1 MADNSLLQEI
11 KALEHKLELY
21 NKAYYDENKS
31 IISDYEYDLLK
42 KKLTAL
48 RVKANENNDNIKV
61 DKHSETEKQQSNLF
75 GDEIGNEDKNIF
87 IEQSI
92 GYKANSKFKKITHK
106 KKMMSLAN
114 ALNLAELNDF
124 FEKTK
129 RFLKVD
135 TFPESVCELKI
146 DGLSFSAVYKYGN
159 LQYVATRGDG
169 LVGEDVTNNV
179 LQIANFPQQLPKIDG
194 VINQPCEMEFF
205 EARGEIFMPKN
216 VFEKLNENLPDDE
229 KFSNPRNAASG
240 TLRQLDANVV
250 KERQLSYYT
259 YFIGNTSKDI
269 VSTQADALKVL
280 GQLGFIVESHWKIT
294 KTEQDIVDFHEQIA
308 KIRYELECDI
318 DGVVIKINSFD
329 TQQKL
334 GSTASDPRWA
344 IAYKFSGITAITK
357 LIGVKN
363 QVGRTGVITPVAELL
378 PVNIGGVIVKRAT
391 LHNYD
396 EIKRLGLSIGDK
408 VVVKRSGDVIPK
420 IVSIE
425 EKNADNHEPIL
436 PPKNCP
442 CCSAELAY
450 SDEYVAIV
458 CPNGTGCKEQI
469 VDRIKHFTSREGFDI
484 NGLGKQ
490 NIARFYDLGFLKK
503 TTDIFALKNH
513 TAELSSLEGF
523 GQKSVMNL
531 LASIEEKKH
540 IIFNKF
546 LYALGIGD
554 VGENIAKVIA
564 KQYKNIDEMLA
575 DKQFFKLQNI
585 NGIGEKMIQNFVSF
599 FQNEENLKMIEE
611 LKKICDIIPIQVS
624 ETKFSGKSVVFTGSL
639 QTMTRQQAKIQAE
652 EAGFKVLTDISKTTT
667 FLVYGEKAG
676 SKLKKAQELGIKILN
691 ETEWSDLL
699 TGE

>member
-1 MADNSLLQEI
+1 MVNSNLLLEI
-11 KALEHKLELY
+11 QSLEKKIEKY

-31 IISDYEYDLLK
+31 LISDYEYDLLK

-48 RVKANENNDNIKV
+48 RKEACAFKDCDIKIDKSNEK
-61 DKHSETEKQQSNLF
+61 EKQQSNLF
-75 GDEIGNEDKNIF
+75 GEEVSNENNNQL
-87 IEQSI
+87 IERSI
-92 GYKANSKFKKITHK
+92 GYKANAKFKKITHK

-114 ALNLAELNDF
+114 ALNLNELNDF

-129 RFLKVD
+129 RFLKAD
-135 TFPESVCELKI
+135 AFPESICELKI
-146 DGLSFSAVYKYGN
+146 DGLSFSAVYKYGV

-169 LVGEDVTNNV
+169 LIGEDVTKNV
-179 LQIANFPQQLPKIDG
+179 LQIANFPQELQKIDG
-194 VINQPCEMEFF
+194 VINQPCEMECF

-216 VFEKLNENLPDDE
+216 AFERLNENLSDDE

-240 TLRQLDANVV
+240 TLRQLDANIV
-250 KERQLSYYT
+250 KERQLSYYA

-280 GQLGFIVESHWKIT
+280 EQLGFIVENHWKIA
-294 KTEQDIVDFHEQIA
+294 KTEQDIIDFHEQIA
-308 KIRYELECDI
+308 KIRYTLECDI
-318 DGVVIKINSFD
+318 DGVVVKINSFK
-329 TQQKL
+329 TQQIL
-334 GSTASDPRWA
+334 GTTASDPRWA

-396 EIKRLGLSIGDK
+396 EIKRLGLSIGDN

-425 EKNADNHEPIL
+425 EKNKENDEPIL

-442 CCSAELAY
+442 CCSAELVY

-458 CPNGTGCKEQI
+458 CPNRNGCKDQI
-469 VDRIKHFTSREGFDI
+469 VDKIRHFVSREGFDV

-490 NIARFYDLGFLKK
+490 NISRFYDLGFLKK
-503 TTDIFALKNH
+503 PTDIFSLKNH

-554 VGENIAKVIA
+554 IGENVAKIIA
-564 KQYKNIDEMLA
+564 KQYKDIDEMLA
-575 DKQFFKLQNI
+575 DKQFSKLQNI
-585 NGIGEKMIQNFVSF
+585 NGIGGKMIQNFISF
-599 FQNEENLKMIEE
+599 FQQADNLEMVSE
-611 LKKICDIIPIQVS
+611 LKQICNILPIENI

-652 EAGFKVLTDISKTTT
+652 EAGFKVLTDISKATT
-667 FLVYGEKAG
+667 FLVFGEKAG
-676 SKLKKAQELGIKILN
+676 SKLKKAQELGIEILSEGQWQN
-691 ETEWSDLL
+691 LL
-699 TGE
+699 KS